1 MSPREVIAAYL
12 AVLNQMQHQIDL
24 EYDKMAGAL
33 VDRLSDAGI
42 VMVPR
47 KATDEI
53 AMVDPRYPCRE
64 LWARMV
70 ETAEATK
77 P

>member
-1 MSPREVIAAYL
+1 MSPREILTARFKAAGVSDRVAAKS
-12 AVLNQMQHQIDL
+12 AVHMLL
-24 EYDKMAGAL
+24 ELKTSGF
-33 VDRLSDAGI
+33 V
-42 VMVPR
+42 VVPR
-47 KATDEI
+47 SATDEI